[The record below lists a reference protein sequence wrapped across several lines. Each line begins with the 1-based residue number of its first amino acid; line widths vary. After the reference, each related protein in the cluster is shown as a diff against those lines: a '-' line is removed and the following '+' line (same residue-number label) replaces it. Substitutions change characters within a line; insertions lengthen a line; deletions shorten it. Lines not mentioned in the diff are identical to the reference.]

1 MTPAGSDSSA
11 FSAAALHRHWRGRA
25 QFSLL
30 QNGCGDAAQLLQT
43 WSAWQQDAA
52 APQRLH
58 YLVIDPQLPT
68 RAQLAQSQPTLPA
81 QLLADWPPQVPGY
94 HRILLAQG
102 RFTLTLIVG
111 DIAASL
117 PQLEARI
124 DLFLLRSD
132 PLWTPALLK
141 WLSRL
146 AAPQARL
153 LADDEVPLSPSALQQ
168 LGFVSEQA
176 TKPTPARFAPRW
188 QTSVVVEGAKARH
201 AIVIGA
207 GLAGSAACESLAA
220 RGWRIELIEQHDG
233 PAQEASGNLAG
244 VYMPAISR
252 DDNPT
257 ARLTRAAFLFAQQ
270 VWARSGVFEHAHQ
283 GGRACGVL
291 QVARDAAQAAAFE
304 AAAQQWRY
312 PADYAQWLTADQAGA
327 RLGRATGSGWFFPQ
341 GGWLQPAAVC
351 AALLEACG
359 DRLQRHFG
367 RGATSLRR
375 VQDEWQVC
383 AADGQ
388 TIAQAPVLILANGMQ
403 ATQFAQAAGLPLQAI
418 RGQVSHVPAAS
429 LPALPFVLCGDGY
442 LTGAVEGLVS
452 VGASYDQDHDPGL
465 RRDSHL
471 GNLDKLAQLL
481 RAPSLRADIDPAPLA
496 GRVGFRCVSA
506 DRLPLVGALPDQAAL
521 SLAGEVVLREVPR
534 QPQLHGLLGYASRGL
549 IWAPLAAEL
558 VACQLEGEPAPLA
571 RDLLALLDPARFAL
585 KAHRQ
590 QR

>member
-1 MTPAGSDSSA
+1 MTSAWSDSLA
-11 FSAAALHRHWRGRA
+11 FSAAALQWHWRGRT

-43 WSAWQQDAA
+43 WNAWQQDAD

-58 YLVIDPQLPT
+58 YLIIDPQLPE
-68 RAQLAQSQPTLPA
+68 RAQLARWQPTLPV
-81 QLLADWPPQVPGY
+81 QLLADWPPQLPGY

-102 RFTLTLIVG
+102 RFTLTLIAG

-124 DLFLLRSD
+124 DFFLLRRD
-132 PLWTPALLK
+132 PLWTPILLK
-141 WLSRL
+141 WLGRL

-153 LADDEVPLSPSALQQ
+153 LADDGVPLSASALQQ

-176 TKPTPARFAPRW
+176 TTPTPAQFAPRW
-188 QTSVVVEGAKARH
+188 QTPGGVERAMERR

-207 GLAGSAACESLAA
+207 GLAGSAVCESLAV
-220 RGWRIELIEQHDG
+220 RGW
-233 PAQEASGNLAG
+233 
-244 VYMPAISR
+244 
-252 DDNPT
+252 
-257 ARLTRAAFLFAQQ
+257 
-270 VWARSGVFEHAHQ
+270 RSGVFEHAHQ
-283 GGRACGVL
+283 GGQACGVL

-312 PADYAQWLTADQAGA
+312 PADYAQWLTADQASA
-327 RLGRATGSGWFFPQ
+327 RLGRATGSGWFFPK

-351 AALLEACG
+351 AALLAACG

-375 VQDEWQVC
+375 VHDEWQVC
-383 AADGQ
+383 TADGR
-388 TIAQAPVLILANGMQ
+388 TIAQAPVLILANGTP

-418 RGQVSHVPAAS
+418 RGQVSHLPAAS

-442 LTGAVEGLVS
+442 LTGAVAGLVS
-452 VGASYDQDHDPGL
+452 VGASYDQDHDPAL

-471 GNLDKLAQLL
+471 GNLDKLVQLL
-481 RAPSLRADIDPAPLA
+481 REPSLLAHIDAAPLA

-506 DRLPLVGALPDQAAL
+506 DRLPLVGALPDLAAL
-521 SLAGEVVLREVPR
+521 SLAGEVSLREVPR

-558 VACQLEGEPAPLA
+558 VAC
-571 RDLLALLDPARFAL
+571 
-585 KAHRQ
+585 H
-590 QR
+590 